1 MYFHVL
7 KKFHQMQ
14 IHVRCSYRISGTDN
28 FTQQLE
34 CRINMISN
42 GIIYMWPCIFIRYCI
57 NFFLNPAHHKQ
68 MICFDF
74 FKFNFLWWHFR
85 RIKQKRLHGKIP
97 GHSIKWHGLFTFT
110 NLTGFSYKKTVQYS
124 PDAET
129 LKPMKSTRSDDCKY
143 KLFTVLII
151 Y

>member
-68 MICFDF
+68 MICLDF
-74 FKFNFLWWHFR
+74 FKFNFLWWQFSKDKAKETAWQNTRTQYHLF
-85 RIKQKRLHGKIP
+85 
-97 GHSIKWHGLFTFT
+97 KWHGLFTFT
-110 NLTGFSYKKTVQYS
+110 NLTEFQLQ
-124 PDAET
+124 EN
-129 LKPMKSTRSDDCKY
+129 R
-143 KLFTVLII
+143 TVLTRCRNSKNNEVHPVWWL
-151 Y
+151 